1 MKQIYL
7 SLLLAGLTA
16 APALGQKT
24 TVNAFPKPLAP
35 VANAGMKAPQFHL
48 PSAID
53 DKKKGITMY
62 AGQRLDQSKHRSWV
76 KWQTGDSFRDL
87 EMPTTVQNKD
97 NVELV
102 CLLIDG
108 ISGHIVNAAKC
119 EIDAE
124 APVSAIRETR
134 QQLVPV
140 FTVSNGQLNLN
151 GYRGTVSVYDA
162 SGKQVSA
169 DHLQAG
175 LYILRATDGN
185 QSFVQKVVVR

>member
-1 MKQIYL
+1 MKQVYL

-76 KWQTGDSFRDL
+76 KWQTGDSFNFTKIYEYIHHDKYNEDQQRGIYMGAYDSSNDTYYAFFNMHYTYGDMPMALAKVNMLTGDTTNVFQFADL
-87 EMPTTVQNKD
+87 AKPD
-97 NVELV
+97 VEQT
-102 CLLIDG
+102 
-108 ISGHIVNAAKC
+108 AWY
-119 EIDAE
+119 
-124 APVSAIRETR
+124 
-134 QQLVPV
+134 
-140 FTVSNGQLNLN
+140 NGR
-151 GYRGTVSVYDA
+151 YKYAMAYDP
-162 SGKQVSA
+162 
-169 DHLQAG
+169 
-175 LYILRATDGN
+175 
-185 QSFVQKVVVR
+185 VQKVMYA

>member
-1 MKQIYL
+1 MKQVYL

-76 KWQTGDSFRDL
+76 SRSPPTISRLAFTSCA
-87 EMPTTVQNKD
+87 PPTATTVSSRRWWSAKYF
-97 NVELV
+97 LV
-102 CLLIDG
+102 LAPSWRGGRRKFPIEAGWKAVVLSSCLCLYLCLLRLPIYSP
-108 ISGHIVNAAKC
+108 IK
-119 EIDAE
+119 
-124 APVSAIRETR
+124 R
-134 QQLVPV
+134 Q
-140 FTVSNGQLNLN
+140 
-151 GYRGTVSVYDA
+151 
-162 SGKQVSA
+162 
-169 DHLQAG
+169 HE
-175 LYILRATDGN
+175 
-185 QSFVQKVVVR
+185 

>member
-1 MKQIYL
+1 MKQVYL